1 MRTGSKFAF
10 CISGLLSM
18 IVLATLALAQTQTY
32 GTITGTIQD
41 PSGRLVPGAK
51 VTATNKATG
60 QTETAVTNN
69 VGRYVLT
76 NLPTGTY
83 DVAAEKEGFA
93 KCVNA
98 GVIIS
103 PASSVQLTCQ
113 VKVGAATET
122 VTVAAQALSVQTEDP
137 KVSRVITDTQM
148 QEIPV
153 NGRNFASLLALQPGV
168 QTEFAF
174 NSFQSMNIFA
184 TEGTHVNGLRGDE
197 NNVQIDGAPSTRTRA
212 NGATTAAPSMDA
224 IGEINIITT
233 GDRKSTRL
241 NSSHQIISYAVFCL
255 KKKKKQPAS

>member
-1 MRTGSKFAF
+1 
-10 CISGLLSM
+10 
-18 IVLATLALAQTQTY
+18 
-32 GTITGTIQD
+32 
-41 PSGRLVPGAK
+41 
-51 VTATNKATG
+51 G

-93 KCVNA
+93 KCVTA
-98 GVIIS
+98 GVILS

-153 NGRNFASLLALQPGV
+153 NGRNFASLLARSEERRVGK
-168 QTEFAF
+168 ER
-174 NSFQSMNIFA
+174 
-184 TEGTHVNGLRGDE
+184 RG
-197 NNVQIDGAPSTRTRA
+197 RRA
-212 NGATTAAPSMDA
+212 
-224 IGEINIITT
+224 
-233 GDRKSTRL
+233 R
-241 NSSHQIISYAVFCL
+241 
-255 KKKKKQPAS
+255 